1 MATVDVPLKRVR
13 FGHTARKD
21 GWWVMPLTTFLVF
34 IGLALIV
41 FVEPPTR
48 WFAVIEPRTKDRRPT
63 YLALV
68 LGLGYV
74 ATLLLPPMREFFSF
88 AVPTPRDALLA
99 VAAGLVWIPLVREFW
114 MRQLVHRFLG
124 LG

>member
-1 MATVDVPLKRVR
+1 
-13 FGHTARKD
+13 
-21 GWWVMPLTTFLVF
+21 
-34 IGLALIV
+34 
-41 FVEPPTR
+41 
-48 WFAVIEPRTKDRRPT
+48 VIEPLTKDRRPT

-74 ATLLLPPMREFFSF
+74 ATLLIPPMREFFSF

-99 VAAGLVWIPLVREFW
+99 VAAGLIWIPLVREFW